1 MRNLQDALDDAIR
14 GRRRFTSTCAELEK
28 QLVSEA
34 GDQRAR
40 EASSGAQISELEA
53 QIAALK
59 TEKTNAVSAV
69 EKRWRSRRD
78 EDEAR
83 HRTEVNGGEGI
94 GNTYHIHVLNG
105 HTKRIGY
112 SFMSD
117 FINPVLQHV
126 YFACSL

>member
-1 MRNLQDALDDAIR
+1 MPQDPAEAAALVRSLQDALDDAVR
-14 GRRRFTSTCAELEK
+14 GRRRFTTTCAELEK
-28 QLVSEA
+28 QLVADA
-34 GDQRAR
+34 GDRRAR

-83 HRTEVNGGEGI
+83 HRTEVSGEVDGRS
-94 GNTYHIHVLNG
+94 TVHV
-105 HTKRIGY
+105 
-112 SFMSD
+112 
-117 FINPVLQHV
+117 
-126 YFACSL
+126 